1 MNPAPDA
8 ATLSPEE
15 RLKKLEDRLQKVKK
29 KPKDKW
35 DKFQSVSG
43 IVSGILVAAAGILL
57 TGSVNRALQE
67 RQFQFSS
74 AKDMEEL
81 LMKLNDPKN
90 PIENKES
97 TALVLAAF
105 GKYAIQP
112 LINQIQSGDVNRSIA
127 AEDGLRAIGQSDP
140 ENTCK
145 DLTRVLENRTR
156 LFAWHTHLAA
166 IRVIRDTD
174 CRKAAPMLEQYR
186 RRLKEP
192 ERYRLLVRED
202 PAPSAENIDRLQKEI
217 DYALQ
222 ILGQPSG
229 SNR

>member
-8 ATLSPEE
+8 AALSPEE
-15 RLKKLEDRLQKVKK
+15 RLKKLEDRLQKVEK

-127 AEDGLRAIGQSDP
+127 AEDGLRAIGQ
-140 ENTCK
+140 
-145 DLTRVLENRTR
+145 
-156 LFAWHTHLAA
+156 
-166 IRVIRDTD
+166 
-174 CRKAAPMLEQYR
+174 
-186 RRLKEP
+186 
-192 ERYRLLVRED
+192 
-202 PAPSAENIDRLQKEI
+202 
-217 DYALQ
+217 
-222 ILGQPSG
+222 
-229 SNR
+229 